1 MASKWPD
8 IQQVTGEGDFKKIRF
23 VDDMAMIEVPVEC
36 LDNLPFKNA
45 DRSKSA
51 RLRAVEKAIR
61 VRGYDSL
68 QPVIVRLGRRGRWVI
83 VDGGHRVTA
92 ARRVAK
98 EFFTNLFGKKVRN
111 LHFLLYRT
119 PLSNSRLSEPD
130 DLEDDGE
137 DEEHVD
143 PTLTR

>member
-8 IQQVTGEGDFKKIRF
+8 TQRVTSADDFDKIQF
-23 VDDMAMIEVPVEC
+23 VEDMAHIEVPVEC

-45 DRSKSA
+45 DRSNSH
-51 RLRAVEKAIR
+51 RLRVVKKAIR
-61 VRGYDSL
+61 AQGYDSL

-92 ARRVAK
+92 ARQVSK
-98 EFFTNLFGKKVRN
+98 EFFTNLFGKKVRY

-119 PLSNSRLSEPD
+119 PLSNTRLAEPD
-130 DLEDDGE
+130 ELDDD
-137 DEEHVD
+137 DEAESSAVS
-143 PTLTR
+143 

>member
-8 IQQVTGEGDFKKIRF
+8 IQRVLSADDFDKIEF
-23 VDDMAMIEVPVEC
+23 VEDMAMIEVPVER
-36 LDNLPFKNA
+36 LDKLPFKNA
-45 DRSKSA
+45 DRSNSM
-51 RLRAVEKAIR
+51 RLRAVERAIR

-68 QPVIVRLGRRGRWVI
+68 QPVIARLGRRGRWVI

-92 ARRVAK
+92 AKRVSK

-119 PLSNSRLSEPD
+119 PLSNTRLDEPEDID
-130 DLEDDGE
+130 DDEVDDIARGS
-137 DEEHVD
+137 
-143 PTLTR
+143 

>member
-8 IQQVTGEGDFKKIRF
+8 IQRVLSADDFDKIEF
-23 VDDMAMIEVPVEC
+23 VEDMAMIEVPVER
-36 LDNLPFKNA
+36 LDKLPFKNA
-45 DRSKSA
+45 DRSNSM
-51 RLRAVEKAIR
+51 RLRAVERAIR

-68 QPVIVRLGRRGRWVI
+68 QPVIARLGRRGRWVI

-92 ARRVAK
+92 AKRVSK

-119 PLSNSRLSEPD
+119 PLSNTRLDEPENID
-130 DLEDDGE
+130 DDEVDDIARGS
-137 DEEHVD
+137 
-143 PTLTR
+143 

>member
-8 IQQVTGEGDFKKIRF
+8 IQRITSAADFETIQF

-36 LDNLPFKNA
+36 LDKLPIKNA
-45 DRSKSA
+45 DRANSQ
-51 RLRAVEKAIR
+51 RLRTVERAIR

-68 QPVIVRLGRRGRWVI
+68 QPVIARLGRRGRWVI

-92 ARRVAK
+92 ARRVSK

-119 PLSNSRLSEPD
+119 PLSNTRLDVPEDAD
-130 DLEDDGE
+130 DDDTE
-137 DEEHVD
+137 IKSID
-143 PTLTR
+143 

>member
-8 IQQVTGEGDFKKIRF
+8 IQRVLSADDFDKIEF
-23 VDDMAMIEVPVEC
+23 VEDMAMIEVPVER

-45 DRSKSA
+45 DRSNSM
-51 RLRAVEKAIR
+51 RLRAVERAIR

-68 QPVIVRLGRRGRWVI
+68 QPVIARLGRRGRWVI

-92 ARRVAK
+92 AKRVSK

-119 PLSNSRLSEPD
+119 PLSNTRLDEPENID
-130 DLEDDGE
+130 DDEVDDIALGS
-137 DEEHVD
+137 
-143 PTLTR
+143 

>member
-8 IQQVTGEGDFKKIRF
+8 IQRVTSADDFEKIQF
-23 VDDMAMIEVPVEC
+23 VEDMAMIEVPVEC

-61 VRGYDSL
+61 IRGYDSL
-68 QPVIVRLGRRGRWVI
+68 QPIIVRLGRRGRWVI

-111 LHFLLYRT
+111 LHFLLYQT
-119 PLSNSRLSEPD
+119 PLSNTRLDDPEDPD
-130 DLEDDGE
+130 PGDDA
-137 DEEHVD
+137 DE
-143 PTLTR
+143 LGSLN

>member
-8 IQQVTGEGDFKKIRF
+8 IQRVSSADDFEKIEF
-23 VDDMAMIEVPVEC
+23 VEDMAMIEVPVEC

-68 QPVIVRLGRRGRWVI
+68 HPIIVRLGRRGRGPAPPELAERAKT
-83 VDGGHRVTA
+83 DRTPDA
-92 ARRVAK
+92 ARR
-98 EFFTNLFGKKVRN
+98 GRC
-111 LHFLLYRT
+111 
-119 PLSNSRLSEPD
+119 PLRSA
-130 DLEDDGE
+130 
-137 DEEHVD
+137 
-143 PTLTR
+143 

>member
-8 IQQVTGEGDFKKIRF
+8 IQRVLSADDFDKIEF
-23 VDDMAMIEVPVEC
+23 VEDMAMIEVPVER
-36 LDNLPFKNA
+36 LDKLPFKNA
-45 DRSKSA
+45 DRSNSM
-51 RLRAVEKAIR
+51 RLRTVERAIR

-68 QPVIVRLGRRGRWVI
+68 QPVIARLGRRGRWVI

-92 ARRVAK
+92 AKRVSK

-119 PLSNSRLSEPD
+119 PLSNTRLDEPENID
-130 DLEDDGE
+130 DDEVDDIALGS
-137 DEEHVD
+137 
-143 PTLTR
+143 

>member
-8 IQQVTGEGDFKKIRF
+8 IQRVTGVDDFDKIEF

-51 RLRAVEKAIR
+51 RLRAVERAIR

-68 QPVIVRLGRRGRWVI
+68 QPVIARLGRRGRWVI

-92 ARRVAK
+92 ARRVSK
-98 EFFTNLFGKKVRN
+98 EFFTNLFGRKVRN

-119 PLSNSRLSEPD
+119 PLSNTRLETSE
-130 DLEDDGE
+130 E
-137 DEEHVD
+137 
-143 PTLTR
+143 

>member
-8 IQQVTGEGDFKKIRF
+8 IQRVLSADDFDKIEF
-23 VDDMAMIEVPVEC
+23 VEDMAMIEVPVER
-36 LDNLPFKNA
+36 LDKLPFKNA
-45 DRSKSA
+45 DRSNSM
-51 RLRAVEKAIR
+51 RLRAVERAIR

-68 QPVIVRLGRRGRWVI
+68 QPVIARLGRRGRWVI

-92 ARRVAK
+92 AKRGSK

-119 PLSNSRLSEPD
+119 PLSNTRLDEPEDID
-130 DLEDDGE
+130 DDEVDDIARGS
-137 DEEHVD
+137 
-143 PTLTR
+143 

>member
-8 IQQVTGEGDFKKIRF
+8 IQRVLSADDFDKIEF
-23 VDDMAMIEVPVEC
+23 VEDMAMIEVPVER

-45 DRSKSA
+45 DRSNSM
-51 RLRAVEKAIR
+51 RLRAVERAIR

-68 QPVIVRLGRRGRWVI
+68 QPVIARLGRRGRWVI

-92 ARRVAK
+92 AKRVSK

-119 PLSNSRLSEPD
+119 PLSNTRLDEPEDID
-130 DLEDDGE
+130 DDEVDDIARGS
-137 DEEHVD
+137 
-143 PTLTR
+143 

>member
-8 IQQVTGEGDFKKIRF
+8 IQRVSSADDFEKIEF
-23 VDDMAMIEVPVEC
+23 VEDMAMIEVPVEC

-68 QPVIVRLGRRGRWVI
+68 HPIIVRLGRRGRWVI

-119 PLSNSRLSEPD
+119 PLSNTRLGIPEDID
-130 DLEDDGE
+130 DDDEDD
-137 DEEHVD
+137 DAV
-143 PTLTR
+143 PIS